1 MTSAALRSP
10 HPVFYR
16 VSVNLSLS
24 AVFLTMRPVLRVFR
38 GADHQGNMSFFITS
52 CQGLMSVDADLAHQ
66 FD

>member
-1 MTSAALRSP
+1 M
-10 HPVFYR
+10 FYR